1 MLEVD
6 FNTLEIRFIVRKL
19 LIITLN
25 QVKLTKGVE
34 TMAIFIEIQLLT
46 KVLEVQASHTSK
58 E

>member
-25 QVKLTKGVE
+25 QVKLTKVVE
-34 TMAIFIEIQLLT
+34 TMVIFIEIQLLT